1 MLFEQPQ
8 EQSMSFPGMGG
19 IGKIGGDMMSLM
31 GDLASQNFGKA
42 GQDFAQ
48 LMKDADQNKDCDDK
62 KHHHHH
68 HHQDQC
74 NQNQQCNPLQ
84 EMSQFMGGMLSSII

>member
-1 MLFEQPQ
+1 
-8 EQSMSFPGMGG
+8 MSFPGMGG
-19 IGKIGGDMMSLM
+19 IGKIGGDMMNIM
-31 GDLASQNFGKA
+31 GDMASHNFGKM

-48 LMKDADQNKDCDDK
+48 MMKDVGQNDKDCDDK

-68 HHQDQC
+68 H
-74 NQNQQCNPLQ
+74 QNQCDQNQCNPLQ

>member
-1 MLFEQPQ
+1 
-8 EQSMSFPGMGG
+8 
-19 IGKIGGDMMSLM
+19 
-31 GDLASQNFGKA
+31 
-42 GQDFAQ
+42 
-48 LMKDADQNKDCDDK
+48 MKDADQNKDCDDK